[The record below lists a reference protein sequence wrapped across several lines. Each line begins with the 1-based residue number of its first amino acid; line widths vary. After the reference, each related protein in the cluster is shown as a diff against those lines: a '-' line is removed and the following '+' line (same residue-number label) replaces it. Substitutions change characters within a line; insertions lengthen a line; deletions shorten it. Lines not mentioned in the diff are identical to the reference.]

1 MPALITIAAL
11 ALLAEFAA
19 VMRCAICGI
28 PFGRSFGY
36 SILAQVALPV
46 LFFAVFF
53 IWGFVSPP
61 SYGVEPLAGEAW
73 VRGWIFIG
81 SVFWLEFFA
90 TLVAGSLGVARVFVS
105 APVND
110 NSRNA

>member
-1 MPALITIAAL
+1 MPALITIGVL

-19 VMRCAICGI
+19 VMRCAIYGI
-28 PFGRSFGY
+28 PFGRGFGC
-36 SILAQVALPV
+36 SIFAQVALPV
-46 LFFAVFF
+46 LLFALFA

-61 SYGVEPLAGEAW
+61 THGVEPLAGEAW
-73 VRGWIFIG
+73 ERGWVFIG

-90 TLVAGSLGVARVFVS
+90 TLTAGSLGVARFFVS
-105 APVND
+105 PTVNG